1 MSANGVGRSKLAK
14 IATLCI
20 SRSTTWQE
28 NSELVEVNVK
38 LGVIMPFL
46 IETMDPSNFA
56 LTP

>member
-14 IATLCI
+14 IASLCN
-20 SRSTTWQE
+20 SRSATWQE

-46 IETMDPSNFA
+46 IETMDPSNLA